1 VRPRRTAFRMPGHF
15 IPTRC
20 VGEWPAAYRP
30 HASVKPVPSL
40 RACRARPS
48 AGRAIQAGMALRGKA
63 GDGAKGDFLGG
74 ARSPRPHCKA
84 GCKPGCGIMTDK

>member
-20 VGEWPAAYRP
+20 VGERPAAYRP

-40 RACRARPS
+40 RACGARPS
-48 AGRAIQAGMALRGKA
+48 AGGQSQCASPSGESAETTRKAIFSEGRGLRVRIA
-63 GDGAKGDFLGG
+63 RPGA
-74 ARSPRPHCKA
+74 SPGVA
-84 GCKPGCGIMTDK
+84 